1 MLFDGGSHLTLN
13 TLKTTIQKCA
23 GLLFSTFILTTLIAT
38 IISYTFL
45 GYSLLPAIFIG
56 LILGNISPAVVVPL
70 VKMLNI
76 SEKTKTMLFVESAI
90 SDVFSIILALG
101 ALKII
106 EEGSINFGKL
116 IGLEMIGSI
125 ILAILVGSI
134 GAFLWATI
142 LNKVRKFPNSIFSS
156 LAFLFILYGLS
167 ETLGY
172 NGPITALVFGLIIAN
187 SKKIPKEIAE
197 RLGTGR
203 FEEFNLMEKTLF
215 SEITFLV
222 KTFFFIFLGIS
233 IQLNSFKILF
243 WGLIITLLIYIGRLL
258 VTRLTVSNNTDKLEK
273 ALISSIAPKGLA
285 TAVLADIPLHM
296 HFPESISV
304 EWLEIRSLAYAII
317 LFSLILTSLLI
328 YLQENHLIDDKI
340 DQYL

>member
-1 MLFDGGSHLTLN
+1 MENIALLTLGLIVFAAHFFSALFERTKIPDVLPLTIIGIIIGPIAGLVTPDHFGVVGPLLSSIALILMLFDGGSHLTLN

-125 ILAILVGSI
+125 ILAILVGSM

-187 SKKIPKEIAE
+187 SKKIPKEID
-197 RLGTGR
+197 
-203 FEEFNLMEKTLF
+203 
-215 SEITFLV
+215 
-222 KTFFFIFLGIS
+222 
-233 IQLNSFKILF
+233 
-243 WGLIITLLIYIGRLL
+243 Y
-258 VTRLTVSNNTDKLEK
+258 
-273 ALISSIAPKGLA
+273 
-285 TAVLADIPLHM
+285 
-296 HFPESISV
+296 
-304 EWLEIRSLAYAII
+304 
-317 LFSLILTSLLI
+317 
-328 YLQENHLIDDKI
+328 
-340 DQYL
+340 